1 MDLNEIFKCKNITPS
16 TLSLYKSKLRILNN
30 NNDIKDIKFLYDIN
44 GIKNKISHLKP
55 NTQRSYIIT
64 ITSILKC
71 MTNDNNSS
79 KKLIELYNTY
89 SKLLDEYNSDLKD
102 QTNNNTNIISTDK
115 INDIY
120 NNLKIN
126 KNKSKQAYQDYL
138 ILSLYYLTPPR
149 RNRDYQLLKY
159 VNYYKDTLSNDF
171 NYYDGNNFY
180 FNNYKTKGTYDK
192 QIIEVPLILKDVLN
206 DYIDDMDIFNNDF
219 ILFNI
224 KTGEPFKLVNSITVI
239 LNRIFKDKIGS
250 SALRRSYLTSKY
262 SNTQNELSNDATAMG
277 TSVNVA
283 QNQYIKKQK

>member
-1 MDLNEIFKCKNITPS
+1 MDLNDIFKCKNITPS
-16 TLSLYKSKLRILNN
+16 TLSLYKSKLRILNDG
-30 NNDIKDIKFLYDIN
+30 NDIKDIKFLYDIDT
-44 GIKNKISHLKP
+44 IKNKISHLKP
-55 NTQRSYIIT
+55 NTRRSYIIT

-71 MTNDNNSS
+71 MTNDDKKSN

-89 SKLLDEYNSDLKD
+89 SKLLDDYNSDLKD
-102 QTNNNTNIISTDK
+102 QTNNNTNIITTDK
-115 INDIY
+115 IKDIY
-120 NNLKIN
+120 DKIKLN

-138 ILSLYYLTPPR
+138 ILSLYYLIPPR

-171 NYYDGNNFY
+171 NYYDGNKFY
-180 FNNYKTKGTYDK
+180 FNNYKTKGTYGK
-192 QIIEVPLILKDVLN
+192 QIIDVPDELKTILD
-206 DYIDDMDIFNNDF
+206 DYIDHMDIFSNDF

-224 KTGEPFKLVNSITVI
+224 KTEEPFKLVNSITVI

-262 SNTQNELSNDATAMG
+262 SNTMNQLNNDTKALG

-283 QNQYIKKQK
+283 QNQYIKKQ